1 VREREREKREWGISG
16 FGCVILFV
24 YASVLKRR
32 RKGRKRE
39 RICSLAK

>member
-1 VREREREKREWGISG
+1 VREKKREWGISG

-32 RKGRKRE
+32 RKRE
-39 RICSLAK
+39 RREYVL